1 MTSSDVERL
10 NERAVPLGYQV
21 QQLGDDLYLHRID
34 EAGHM
39 HRSTP
44 VEVAEAIHQLE
55 AAEHWRL
62 DLYGGSVDYD
72 TTTLMIIPRDGS
84 QPYHLSEVGG
94 HSGSIN
100 RKTDGSGAN
109 YLYIASTARPA
120 RGGSWH
126 KWTGGV

>member
-1 MTSSDVERL
+1 
-10 NERAVPLGYQV
+10 
-21 QQLGDDLYLHRID
+21 
-34 EAGHM
+34 M

-55 AAEHWRL
+55 AAEYWRL

-109 YLYIASTARPA
+109 YLYIASTARPG
-120 RGGSWH
+120 RGGSVAQVDRRRLARPRWD
-126 KWTGGV
+126 TPAASAQRLDTR